1 MCSIY
6 YMQTQVWSLERARAH
21 SLSLHPPLFARINRG
36 GQVTNINIH
45 IYDTCAECA
54 LAGTR

>member
-21 SLSLHPPLFARINRG
+21 SLSIPPLFARINPG
-36 GQVTNINIH
+36 GQVTNTNIH
-45 IYDTCAECA
+45 IYDTCAECT